1 MSFYEQLA
9 ERVRLV
15 LGSRKHLD
23 EKRMFGGLAFLHR
36 GHMACG
42 IVGDEL
48 MIRVGPDHHAAA
60 LKRAGARPMDF
71 TGRPM
76 KGMVFVGT
84 RGIRTEAQLKR
95 WVTQA
100 IAFAETL
107 PARKP

>member
-1 MSFYEQLA
+1 VSFDEHLA
-9 ERVRLV
+9 ERVRAL
-15 LGSRKHLD
+15 LGARAAPQ
-23 EKRMFGGLAFLHR
+23 ERRMFGGLAFLHR

-48 MIRVGPDHHAAA
+48 MVRVGPRGYDQA

-76 KGMVFVGT
+76 KGMVFVAAS
-84 RGIRTEAQLKR
+84 GIRTGPQLKR
-95 WVTQA
+95 WLAEA

-107 PARKP
+107 PARKA